1 MVFKSEGI
9 RAGNVTV
16 FGKSELITPWEV
28 ETELQVATFAWTG
41 MVSFLMETASSHWR
55 TVNN

>member
-1 MVFKSEGI
+1 MKVFG
-9 RAGNVTV
+9 AGNVIV
-16 FGKSELITPWEV
+16 SGNSELITPWEV

-41 MVSFLMETASSHWR
+41 MVSFLMETASSHWQ